1 MTTTPRQITKID
13 SNPPPLDL
21 GEPGSPTHHFQS
33 SSDEGTMPIGPSS
46 GGGMTPRLGR
56 SVVFD
61 SSNNGIPPPDLTRTA
76 ASPEL
81 KSSEEGHGTDTSTA
95 PLNSNSNEAGPS
107 KPRLADK
114 LKLSP
119 KINLSPRI
127 KENMPRTGSRSLRTS
142 RCQPGTDI
150 QDP

>member
-13 SNPPPLDL
+13 SNPPPLDI
-21 GEPGSPTHHFQS
+21 GEPGSPTQHFQS

-56 SVVFD
+56 SVVFE
-61 SSNNGIPPPDLTRTA
+61 SSVGGDGKAPPSLTRTA

-81 KSSEEGHGTDTSTA
+81 RSSEEGHGTDTSTA
-95 PLNSNSNEAGPS
+95 PLNENEAGPS

-119 KINLSPRI
+119 KNTLSPRI
-127 KENMPRTGSRSLRTS
+127 KENSPRAGSRSLRMSFT
-142 RCQPGTDI
+142 PANN
-150 QDP
+150 

>member
-21 GEPGSPTHHFQS
+21 GEPGSPTHHFQT

-61 SSNNGIPPPDLTRTA
+61 SSNGGIPPPDLTRTA

-81 KSSEEGHGTDTSTA
+81 RSSEEGHGTDTSTA

-119 KINLSPRI
+119 KMTLSPRI
-127 KENMPRTGSRSLRTS
+127 KDSMPRTGSRSLRMSQS
-142 RCQPGTDI
+142 RPVTDV
-150 QDP
+150 

>member
-61 SSNNGIPPPDLTRTA
+61 NSNNGIPPPDLTRTA

-142 RCQPGTDI
+142 RCQPSTDI
-150 QDP
+150 